1 MATFNGAA
9 YVGEQLASIAAQT
22 VAPCE
27 VIVGDDGST
36 DGTLE
41 IVEAFARAAPMPV
54 RLIRR
59 PGRLGYAENFLQAAG
74 SARGDL
80 IAFSDQD
87 DVWRPTKLERV
98 TACFADPEVMFCVHR
113 ARTVGPDLRPTVR
126 VRPSLGLM
134 LRVGLHSRLFVP
146 HGSRSIFRRELLQWC
161 PPADRPVTM
170 YAWDDDHLQEH
181 DEWAFFAAH
190 ATGRVHYLDDELSL
204 FRRHEAAAGFRDE
217 QLRSGGGPLS
227 QLAPLSDRQLECF
240 HRSAQAR
247 SRYLRAR
254 LRDEPHAGRAARF
267 SLEADR
273 YDAIAVA
280 LSHRRQRQL
289 QPRGARCAAL
299 ARAVGRGQYKSQAR
313 GGLGAVALAQDL
325 KDLLRADR

>member
-9 YVGEQLASIAAQT
+9 HVGEQLASIAAQT

-27 VIVGDDGST
+27 VIIGDDGST

-41 IVEAFARAAPMPV
+41 IVESFAAAAPMPV

-59 PGRLGYAENFLQAAG
+59 PMRLGYAENFLQAAT

-87 DVWRPTKLERV
+87 DVWRPTKLERA
-98 TACFADPEVMFCVHR
+98 TACFADPQVMLCVHR
-113 ARTVGPDLRPTVR
+113 ARTVGPDLRPPMR
-126 VRPSLGLM
+126 ARPSLGLM
-134 LRVGLHSRLFVP
+134 LRVGLRSRLFVP
-146 HGSRSIFRRELLQWC
+146 HGSRCIFRRELLQWC
-161 PPADRPVTM
+161 PPAERPVTM
-170 YAWDDDHLQEH
+170 YAWGDDHPQEH
-181 DEWAFFAAH
+181 DEWVFFAAH
-190 ATGRVHYLDDELSL
+190 ATGGVCYLDDELSL

-240 HRSAQAR
+240 ERSALAR
-247 SRYLRAR
+247 GSYLRAR
-254 LRDEPHAGRAARF
+254 LRDEPHAGWTARF

-273 YDAIAVA
+273 YDSIAIA
-280 LSHRRQRQL
+280 LSHRRQRQPR
-289 QPRGARCAAL
+289 PRGARCAAL
-299 ARAVGRGQYKSQAR
+299 ARALGRGQYKSQAR
-313 GGLGAVALAQDL
+313 GGLGVVALAQDL
-325 KDLLRADR
+325 KDLLRADC